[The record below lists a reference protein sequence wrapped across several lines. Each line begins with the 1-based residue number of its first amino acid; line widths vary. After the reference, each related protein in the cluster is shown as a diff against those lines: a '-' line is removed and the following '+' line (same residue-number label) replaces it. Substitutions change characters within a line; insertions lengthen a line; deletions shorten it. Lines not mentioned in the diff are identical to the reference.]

1 MPEQVAYE
9 VPSNSLTV
17 RPHTQQQL
25 PQQQAYYAPPYNGG
39 SAMPAPSSLLGIQ
52 MAQAPLYPPV
62 RTASTYHGLPP
73 PPSSG
78 TQEYPATGYDDNLYS
93 KATGYTFLPAPSSF
107 PSQQLSYPQAY
118 GQQQMWALQPQHRTP
133 AKPTSVYGPLTRET
147 WERVFEHL
155 PYADRL
161 RLQSVNHFWAK
172 SLKSIDQRIKANPT
186 DAEFADMHS
195 TVLKA
200 ENYRRH
206 WAPSL
211 STESKPRCGRPRSN
225 AGNPPPPPAALAQL
239 DADDDEAADGKG
251 GKRAP
256 PGSVGNLGCYHCFTV
271 QPPEKFC
278 LLSNDPGQVDRS
290 SSSSSTGEHHDAQF
304 HSHSQHPQPPS
315 IAAAPSSN
323 DNNSNKNNNTPGI
336 RRYCIDCGIKKG
348 YHPSNKYLERKWGIE
363 VWICC
368 GAINEH
374 GVMNC
379 PSCRRGCPLTP
390 VNKSS
395 RRSTTT
401 TAAAAGNKRS
411 SPAMPPPAA
420 TGSRPQKQHRV
431 TAGVGRHGLDQPLYQ
446 YHWPEIPGGVTHH
459 GYPT

>member
-9 VPSNSLTV
+9 VPFSSLAV

-25 PQQQAYYAPPYNGG
+25 SQQQAYYTPPYNGG
-39 SAMPAPSSLLGIQ
+39 SAMPAPSSLLGLQ
-52 MAQAPLYPPV
+52 VAQAPVYPSV

-78 TQEYPATGYDDNLYS
+78 TQEYPVTGYDENLYSTATGYP
-93 KATGYTFLPAPSSF
+93 FLPAPSSF
-107 PSQQLSYPQAY
+107 PSQQFSYPQAY
-118 GQQQMWALQPQHRTP
+118 GQQQTWAPQAQHRRP
-133 AKPTSVYGPLTRET
+133 AKPTSVYGPLTREN

-155 PYADRL
+155 LYADRL
-161 RLQSVNHFWAK
+161 RLQSVNYFWAK

-200 ENYRRH
+200 ENFRKH

-211 STESKPRCGRPRSN
+211 STESKARCGRPRSN
-225 AGNPPPPPAALAQL
+225 ARNPLPPPALAQQL

-278 LLSNDPGQVDRS
+278 LLSNDPGQVDS
-290 SSSSSTGEHHDAQF
+290 SSSSSSISSTGEHHDAQF
-304 HSHSQHPQPPS
+304 HSHSQPPPLS
-315 IAAAPSSN
+315 IAAPSSN
-323 DNNSNKNNNTPGI
+323 DNDNNKQQQGI

-401 TAAAAGNKRS
+401 AAAAAGNKRA
-411 SPAMPPPAA
+411 SPAMPPPPA
-420 TGSRPQKQHRV
+420 GRPQKQHRV
-431 TAGVGRHGLDQPLYQ
+431 TAGGGRHGLDQPPYQ